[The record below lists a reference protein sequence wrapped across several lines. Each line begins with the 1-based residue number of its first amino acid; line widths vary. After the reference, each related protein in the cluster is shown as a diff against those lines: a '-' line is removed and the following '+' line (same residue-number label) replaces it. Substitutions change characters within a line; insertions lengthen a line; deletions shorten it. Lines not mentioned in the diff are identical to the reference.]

1 MMGGY
6 GRKEAMIGGGVLA
19 AAVIAGLVFDT
30 LGWTLLGAALAGLG
44 HQQRA
49 MRAFRLWAGKP
60 KRRPHIGNQGL
71 QQTAESLRRTLQRS
85 KRRAKDALG
94 HVSRFR
100 GVTAALPDAAV
111 LVDGQGNI
119 ETFNDASVALL
130 RLGRHNEGTNL
141 AALLRHSDAIDLV
154 KQPSQHATIEISSPF
169 VDGQRLELRRV
180 SVAEDR
186 NLILAR
192 DVTAL
197 NRLLSMRQDFIAN
210 VSHEL
215 RTPLTSIVGYVEMM
229 TDEETPVDDAT
240 LRFMVP
246 KLASPTKRMQALV
259 DDLLMLTRLESS
271 PNPRPEDLLPIDMEA
286 LMGRVVEEAAGLVGV
301 QHRINQYMESSLQ
314 VLGVEKEL
322 HSACSNL
329 VTNAVKYSPQGG
341 DIDIRWRKCE
351 GGARL
356 EVGDQGVGIPPEHIS
371 RLTERFYRVDFA
383 SARVRGGTGLGLA
396 IVKHVLKRHNTQLE
410 VESEVGKGSR
420 FHCHFQSSQLQASPT
435 PP

>member
-6 GRKEAMIGGGVLA
+6 GRKEIIVGGGVLL
-19 AAVIAGLVFDT
+19 AAVAAGLAVGA
-30 LGWTLLGAALAGLG
+30 LGWTLLAAALLGLWR
-44 HQQRA
+44 QQRA
-49 MRAFRLWAGKP
+49 IGAFLWWAGKP
-60 KRRPHIGNQGL
+60 KRRPQIAHQGL
-71 QQTAESLRRTLQRS
+71 QQAAEALRRTLQRS
-85 KRRAKDALG
+85 RRRAKDALG

-111 LVDGQGNI
+111 LVDKQGNI
-119 ETFNDASVALL
+119 ETFNDASGALL
-130 RLGRHNEGTNL
+130 RLSRQDQGASL
-141 AALLRHSDAIDLV
+141 AALLRHPEAIDLLNRA
-154 KQPSQHATIEISSPF
+154 SSTATIEISSPF

-180 SVAEDR
+180 NVAADR
-186 NLILAR
+186 SLILAR

-229 TDEETPVDDAT
+229 TDEETPLDDAT
-240 LRFMVP
+240 LRLMVP
-246 KLASPTKRMQALV
+246 RLASPTKRMRALV

-271 PNPRPEDLLPIDMEA
+271 PNPGPDDLLPIDVKT
-286 LMGRVVEEAAGLVGV
+286 LIGSVVEEANSLTGAH
-301 QHRINQYMESSLQ
+301 HRINQHIECGLR
-314 VLGVEKEL
+314 VFGVEKEL

-329 VTNAVKYSPQGG
+329 VTNAVKYSPAGG
-341 DIDIRWRKCE
+341 DIDISWRECE
-351 GGARL
+351 DGARL
-356 EVGDQGVGIPPEHIS
+356 EVSDQGVGIPREHIS

-383 SARVRGGTGLGLA
+383 AARVRGGTGLGLA

-420 FHCHFQSSQLQASPT
+420 FHCHFHPNQLQAPAT
-435 PP
+435 KH